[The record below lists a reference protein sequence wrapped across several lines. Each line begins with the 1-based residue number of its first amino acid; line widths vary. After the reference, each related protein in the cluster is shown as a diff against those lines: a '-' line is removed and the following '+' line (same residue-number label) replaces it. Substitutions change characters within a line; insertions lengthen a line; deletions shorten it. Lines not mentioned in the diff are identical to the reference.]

1 MMMGRKERI
10 RWAKGLALLL
20 TFTCAALSPVR
31 AASAVAIAL
40 DPRTGQWQ
48 YGFWHGPSESD
59 AKDRALRISKALGG
73 INAKIL
79 ASTSRRGYGAIV
91 IFAGTDKKSR
101 FSVSLAAR
109 TEQMAV
115 KDALQKAKAL
125 GGRYAKVLKT
135 WNDSSARTEPDTIK
149 L

>member
-1 MMMGRKERI
+1 MIMGHKQAIRRAKRI
-10 RWAKGLALLL
+10 ALLL
-20 TFTCAALSPVR
+20 TVNCAALSPVR
-31 AASAVAIAL
+31 AASAVATAL

-48 YGFWHGPSESD
+48 YGCWHGPSESD
-59 AKDRALRISKALGG
+59 AKDRALRISKTLGG

-91 IFAGTDKKSR
+91 IFAGTDKKPH
-101 FSVSLAAR
+101 FSVSLAAH

-115 KDALQKAKAL
+115 KDALQKAKAS

-135 WNDSSARTEPDTIK
+135 WNDSSSGTEPDVIK